1 MVSDQGKEP
10 SSEAPSKVDV
20 VEDSNE
26 EESMVAMNREFVIE
40 TVHGV
45 RHKVSADWTRKL
57 WGRLDSR
64 DAQNADANEK
74 EPSEEM
80 QAKRS

>member
-1 MVSDQGKEP
+1 
-10 SSEAPSKVDV
+10 
-20 VEDSNE
+20 
-26 EESMVAMNREFVIE
+26 MVAMNREFVIE